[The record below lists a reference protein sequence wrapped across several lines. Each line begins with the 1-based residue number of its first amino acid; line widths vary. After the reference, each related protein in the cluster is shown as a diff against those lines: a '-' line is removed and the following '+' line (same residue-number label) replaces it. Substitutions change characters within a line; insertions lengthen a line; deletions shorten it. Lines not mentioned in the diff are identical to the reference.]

1 MKPSPMKQGYRIFDA
16 HTHIGKARHSGR
28 VYTAED
34 LLRDMDRFGIE
45 RSLAIPFPV
54 VEDWRAAHDEIGR
67 AIREHPDRLCG
78 AASMDPYVP
87 EALFREEVRRCREK
101 YGFCALKVQPQ
112 YHGLNPFARRAG
124 FLFETAL
131 ENGMAVIC
139 HTGSGLPFSLPS
151 LLMMPARRFPDLRIV
166 VAHSGGGIFVHEAM
180 LAAIFCPNIFLE
192 LSSLMP
198 HHILEVLS
206 EVPGDRLMI
215 GSDLPE
221 SLDIE
226 MGKILSLGI
235 PEEDKR
241 SILSGTACR
250 LFLGEDRSS

>member
-1 MKPSPMKQGYRIFDA
+1 MNPSSMNPSSMNPSSMNQRYRIFDA
-16 HTHIGKARHSGR
+16 HTHIGTARHSGR
-28 VYTAED
+28 VYTARD
-34 LLRDMDRFGIE
+34 LLRNMDRLGIE

-54 VEDWRAAHDEIGR
+54 VEDWRAAHEEIGR
-67 AIREHPDRLCG
+67 AVREHPDRLSG

-87 EALFREEVRRCREK
+87 ENVFREEVKRCRQE

-139 HTGSGLPFSLPS
+139 HTGSGMPFSLPS

-166 VAHSGGGIFVHEAM
+166 AAHSGGGIFVHEAM

-206 EVPGDRLMI
+206 EVPADRLMI

-221 SLDIE
+221 VSRLRA
-226 MGKILSLGI
+226 GKVAKVL
-235 PEEDKR
+235 
-241 SILSGTACR
+241 
-250 LFLGEDRSS
+250 